1 MDRTIMLNDELTM
14 GNQIFRWGSRTY
26 VMGVLNVTPD
36 SFSGDGIEND
46 IQVATNLA
54 ILFEQHGADII
65 DVGGESTRPSNI
77 YSGSHSVTCDEELSR
92 IIPVICAIREE
103 ISIPISV
110 DTRKATVA
118 KEAIKHGASM
128 VNDVGG
134 MNGDPMMLRTVAE
147 LGTPL
152 VLMHNGRKS
161 KYEDLIPEI
170 LGELKNMMKLAEL
183 SGIATD
189 NIIID
194 PGMGFGKT
202 ARHNM
207 EILRRLDDFQ
217 VLGRPILVGMSR
229 KSTIGYVL
237 GLPPND
243 RLEGTAATV
252 AVSIAKGADIVRVHD
267 VKEMVRVA
275 RMSDAIIRGYSF
287 NVS

>member
-1 MDRTIMLNDELTM
+1 MLNDELTM

-170 LGELKNMMKLAEL
+170 LGELKNMMNLAEL

>member
-1 MDRTIMLNDELTM
+1 MLNDELTM